1 MEGILEKLDVSSM
14 KYETIKISESHEGK
28 NRLKTLCSSFSK

>member
-28 NRLKTLCSSFSK
+28 IV